1 MGSSRFLLTIAILAV
16 AGWFLLNRYEVGGL
30 RELKLIRRDSAESAG
45 MPPAART
52 RGMIRIASFNLEA
65 FGPTKAEKPAVLEV
79 IACTIRRFDVV
90 ALQEVRTERPDVL
103 QRLLEQVNATGR
115 HYALLAGPRVGRTA
129 SKEQFVFA
137 FDQATIEVDRSAAYT
152 IDDPDD
158 LLHRPP
164 FVGWFRVRGPAPDQ
178 AFTFTL
184 VNVHTDPDEVADEIK
199 VLDDV
204 FFSVRD
210 DGRGEDD
217 LILVGDFNADDQHLG
232 ELGQVSGMMAAIS
245 RLPTN
250 TRQTQQFDN
259 LVFQLPATSEY
270 AGRSGVF
277 DFLREYNLTLE
288 QALQISDH
296 LPVWAEFNMHEGG
309 VGPAI
314 ATSDASS
321 HVR

>member
-1 MGSSRFLLTIAILAV
+1 MRFLLALAALAV
-16 AGWFLLNRYEVGGL
+16 AGWFLLDYYEIRGL
-30 RELKLIRRDSAESAG
+30 SDLKLVRRDSLDGMG

-52 RGMIRIASFNLEA
+52 KGTIRIASFNLEA
-65 FGPTKAEKPAVLEV
+65 FGPTKIEKPAVMEIL
-79 IACTIRRFDVV
+79 ACTIRRFDLV
-90 ALQEVRTERPDVL
+90 ALQEVRSERPDVL
-103 QRLLEQVNATGR
+103 QRLLEHVNATGG
-115 HYALLAGPRVGRTA
+115 HYALLAGPRVGRTV
-129 SKEQFVFA
+129 SKEQFVYV

-152 IDDPDD
+152 VDDPDD

-164 FVGWFRVRGPAPDQ
+164 FVGWFRVRGPAPEE

-184 VNVHTDPDEVADEIK
+184 ANIHTDPDEAAEEIR

-217 LILVGDFNADDQHLG
+217 LILVGDFNADDQQLD
-232 ELGQVSGMMAAIS
+232 ELGRVSGMVAAIS
-245 RLPTN
+245 HQPTN
-250 TRQTQQFDN
+250 TRQTQQYDN

-270 AGRSGVF
+270 TGRSGVF

-296 LPVWAEFNMHEGG
+296 LPVWAEFNMREGG
-309 VGPAI
+309 LISAVA
-314 ATSDASS
+314 ASDPSAG
-321 HVR
+321 VR